1 MGRIKTAL
9 IKRLTQQLIK
19 EHGNEF
25 KKDFNEN
32 KEIVRKYMDVPSK
45 KIRNI
50 LAGYV
55 TRLIKA
61 GQETLE

>member
-9 IKRLTQQLIK
+9 IKRLTHQLIK
-19 EHGNEF
+19 EHGSEF
-25 KKDFNEN
+25 KTEFNEN
-32 KEIVRKYMDVPSK
+32 KELVTKYMDVPSK

-55 TRLIKA
+55 TRLMRA
-61 GQETLE
+61 GQENF